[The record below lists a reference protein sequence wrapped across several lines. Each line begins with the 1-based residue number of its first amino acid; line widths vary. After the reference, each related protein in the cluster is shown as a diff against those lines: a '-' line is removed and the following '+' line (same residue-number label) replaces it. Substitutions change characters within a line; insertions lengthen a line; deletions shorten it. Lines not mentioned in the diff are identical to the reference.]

1 MIIIESTIAP
11 ETTEKICLEIIS
23 KISKIPKSSINI
35 SFSPE
40 RINPGDKVMKIRNIA
55 KVVSGNNLYSK
66 KRLKKIYGKIIKKVV
81 LANSIKSAEL
91 AKLVENTQRDIN
103 ISFMNEIYKICD
115 VYNLDYKHVL
125 NLCSTKWNFVN
136 FKPGLVGGHCVPVDP
151 YYLVEDLKKK
161 KYSSNLI
168 SLARENNE
176 NFVKYVLKKL
186 INKIKPLKNKK
197 YYFVE

>member
-1 MIIIESTIAP
+1 
-11 ETTEKICLEIIS
+11 
-23 KISKIPKSSINI
+23 
-35 SFSPE
+35 
-40 RINPGDKVMKIRNIA
+40 
-55 KVVSGNNLYSK
+55 
-66 KRLKKIYGKIIKKVV
+66 
-81 LANSIKSAEL
+81 
-91 AKLVENTQRDIN
+91 
-103 ISFMNEIYKICD
+103 MNEIYKICD

-197 YYFVE
+197 ILFCGINFKNNVYDKRNSKYYSIYLNLKKKYNCNLFLDSDSYRKNMDKHISNHNIFIIGSSNLNIKRLQKKILTEKKSKKVIISILSKRINSKNKNIKIINI